1 MIEFKGKMSKKGKW
15 LIKRIQTFPVF
26 FVFPVVMSCP
36 AIPLIGFIIHGNSFS
51 IKELPIVA
59 FSFGVPILILFII
72 CLLVSNKNY
81 IPLRIEIIPHKTIK
95 SQCRKK
101 THVYSL
107 NEVRKVID
115 YGDFYSIRIK
125 QQYEFGV
132 FLCQKD
138 LLTKGSIE
146 EFEKTFKGKII
157 RKGKAKQYEN

>member
-1 MIEFKGKMSKKGKW
+1 
-15 LIKRIQTFPVF
+15 
-26 FVFPVVMSCP
+26 
-36 AIPLIGFIIHGNSFS
+36 
-51 IKELPIVA
+51 
-59 FSFGVPILILFII
+59 
-72 CLLVSNKNY
+72 
-81 IPLRIEIIPHKTIK
+81 
-95 SQCRKK
+95 
-101 THVYSL
+101 VYSI